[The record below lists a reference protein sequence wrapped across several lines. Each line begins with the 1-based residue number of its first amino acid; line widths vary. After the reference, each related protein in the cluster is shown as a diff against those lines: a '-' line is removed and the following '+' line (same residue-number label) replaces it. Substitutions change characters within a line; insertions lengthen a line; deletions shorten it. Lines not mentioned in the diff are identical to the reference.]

1 MQPGEEREVAELP
14 VLRSAN
20 HIVPLRVRS
29 DHEKK
34 QSKLPGFVRKLL
46 SIAWFPFLDRADQ
59 GGAAVWPSLFSEP
72 DTGHEGDGGMGRLVA
87 SSV

>member
-20 HIVPLRVRS
+20 RIAPLRVRS

-46 SIAWFPFLDRADQ
+46 SI
-59 GGAAVWPSLFSEP
+59 
-72 DTGHEGDGGMGRLVA
+72 
-87 SSV
+87 